1 VYDEKALLEMTLY
14 GLPFINVQVPN
25 PTRAAELS
33 QGGSEP
39 QAQPRPVATP
49 SANGVFTRVITMEN
63 AIALESAGRGSVA
76 RAQSQVQDTFVPSSL
91 TTPIALSSRDQ
102 LSAGRP
108 VLPLLDYDIT
118 VESSNGAGDPT
129 RPLVRGIRLLEA
141 RSDTLLDGF
150 APHVTNIVTDEIYA
164 QQQQLPSLTPL
175 IGDWLPEQPYNY
187 IQVGGIDDQ
196 AAHEMLLVSPVQ
208 FRPTSASA
216 GQIRRFTRMVFEISY
231 VDPLQAPPAT
241 LQDTT
246 PPFITQPRIE
256 YVGLTQQSR
265 AAAPVRFS
273 ASVTD
278 SAPGSLEVTLTYS
291 LDGATWTRLPMTFNA
306 ASGRF
311 EAQVSLPDSAQS
323 IVAII
328 EARDAN
334 GNVSS
339 KIARNLKLASRILY
353 LPLVV
358 R

>member
-1 VYDEKALLEMTLY
+1 
-14 GLPFINVQVPN
+14 
-25 PTRAAELS
+25 
-33 QGGSEP
+33 
-39 QAQPRPVATP
+39 
-49 SANGVFTRVITMEN
+49 
-63 AIALESAGRGSVA
+63 
-76 RAQSQVQDTFVPSSL
+76 
-91 TTPIALSSRDQ
+91 
-102 LSAGRP
+102 
-108 VLPLLDYDIT
+108 
-118 VESSNGAGDPT
+118 
-129 RPLVRGIRLLEA
+129 
-141 RSDTLLDGF
+141 
-150 APHVTNIVTDEIYA
+150 
-164 QQQQLPSLTPL
+164 
-175 IGDWLPEQPYNY
+175 
-187 IQVGGIDDQ
+187 
-196 AAHEMLLVSPVQ
+196 
-208 FRPTSASA
+208 
-216 GQIRRFTRMVFEISY
+216 MVFEISY